1 MNNVEPVAWINSKE
15 LLVMKGNAY
24 AGAKNWR
31 VNLGLQPEED
41 DIGLYTKP
49 PQWIGLDKTTKPDI
63 RHQTEAFFAG
73 VQWAETRLKEL
84 NT

>member
-1 MNNVEPVAWINSKE
+1 LVKRIITDSNGRKHITNEP
-15 LLVMKGNAY
+15 LLH
-24 AGAKNWR
+24 
-31 VNLGLQPEED
+31 
-41 DIGLYTKP
+41 TKR
-49 PQWIGLDKTTKPDI
+49 QWIGLDQTTKPDI